1 MGRGGNESMDKT
13 NIQNVKE
20 NYKPSIK
27 LSKWINLIG
36 KEMLIHKLAIIVGH
50 GECHHWNADEI
61 KEHMTDETKERIK
74 EIYKFTDED
83 INWLLE

>member
-1 MGRGGNESMDKT
+1 MADKDT
-13 NIQNVKE
+13 RKKE
-20 NYKPSIK
+20 YKPGDK
-27 LSKWINLIG
+27 MCLWLCLIG

-61 KEHMTDETKERIK
+61 KEHMTNETKERIK

-83 INWLLE
+83 IDWLLE